1 MSQAWFST
9 GDGRQYDFS
18 RLTPLAVV
26 KAAQGRLNVT
36 ADGVVGPGTLSAL
49 RSKFVAEF
57 NAIDPNDASKGFW
70 RNLLF
75 SAGNEIAAIRPGS
88 ALGNATWTLMTL
100 SGLNVLL
107 AGSSPSFAESFAT
120 GFTIAGGSPIYG
132 APPAAQP
139 PAAQPPAAQPPAA
152 QPPAAQPPAAQP
164 PAPQPATLNG
174 LSVAGAS
181 TSMVDGFSQT
191 YANNKVAFWVGGGLL
206 VAGAATLVWMAAK
219 RSGESDA

>member
-139 PAAQPPAAQPPAA
+139 PAAQPPA
-152 QPPAAQPPAAQP
+152 
-164 PAPQPATLNG
+164 PQPATLNG

>member
-107 AGSSPSFAESFAT
+107 AGSSPSFSESIAT

-132 APPAAQP
+132 A
-139 PAAQPPAAQPPAA
+139 
-152 QPPAAQPPAAQP
+152 PPAAQPPAAQP